1 MGEGRQVITHT
12 DAKPAKRNTTQLPKA
27 EQQFSLRSLLV
38 TIVTVSMVLAY
49 VRMFGEQG
57 VRLGVYGV
65 LLALVCG
72 GVLGWIGKR
81 LVETMTW
88 SMVGAVLALCCVLS
102 ADRIEAFQGYYWVN
116 VGAFTGAIGGVM
128 LPGSILRRSFGVL
141 FCWLVGVLYL
151 YVLGRV
157 SDGMFDWLLTLPVAI
172 GLQFLVEVVARLQ
185 AKYHTALDMWAAGIV
200 FAVIAGNFGAIVVWN
215 LWYS

>member
-1 MGEGRQVITHT
+1 MGEGRQVTTHT
-12 DAKPAKRNTTQLPKA
+12 DAEPVNRNATQLPKT

-49 VRMFGEQG
+49 VRMFGEPG
-57 VRLGVYGV
+57 LRLGAYGV

-72 GVLGWIGKR
+72 AVLGWIGKR
-81 LVETMTW
+81 LVETLTW
-88 SMVGAVLALCCVLS
+88 SLVGAILALCCVLS
-102 ADRIEAFQGYYWVN
+102 ADRIEAFQAYYWLN
-116 VGAFTGAIGGVM
+116 VGALTGAVGGVM
-128 LPGSILRRSFGVL
+128 QPGSFLRRSFGVL
-141 FCWLVGVLYL
+141 FCWLAGVLNL
-151 YVLGRV
+151 VVVGRV
-157 SDGMFDWLLTLPVAI
+157 SEGIFDWLLTLPVTI
-172 GLQFLVEVVARLQ
+172 GLQLLIEVVTRLQ

>member
-1 MGEGRQVITHT
+1 MSTSPHADTAHR
-12 DAKPAKRNTTQLPKA
+12 DAPPLKDEKQY
-27 EQQFSLRSLLV
+27 SLRSLLV

-49 VRMFGEQG
+49 VRMFGEHG
-57 VRLGVYGV
+57 LRLGAYGV
-65 LLALVCG
+65 LLASVVGL
-72 GVLGWIGKR
+72 VLGWIGKR
-81 LVETMTW
+81 VVETLTW
-88 SMVGAVLALCCVLS
+88 SLVGAVLALCCVLS
-102 ADRIEAFQGYYWVN
+102 ADRIEEYQGYYWVN

-128 LPGSILRRSFGVL
+128 RPGSILRRTFGVL

-151 YVLGRV
+151 VALGRA
-157 SDGMFDWLLTLPVAI
+157 SDGAFDWLLTLPVAI
-172 GLQFLVEVVARLQ
+172 GVQLLVEVVARLQ